1 MVVTMTSE
9 AYGVQPGGTY
19 TGPEEAWLVANG
31 YAKNA
36 DGGDAG
42 TVPDDITYAASFTPG
57 VGNDNQT
64 DYTGAIKADGLNHL
78 AAADGGLATGV
89 LPADDPTLAEN
100 REDPYWP
107 DDEGD
112 VEHDYDFDAG
122 GVDTDVPNIETV
134 EPATGDI
141 AGGTVVTIKGQ
152 NLIRVTGV
160 TFGGVA
166 GTAFDVVDDDEVT
179 VTTPAHAA
187 GAVAVVA
194 TNPSGTDTIAAGFT
208 YVDETP

>member
-1 MVVTMTSE
+1 MAVTVTSE
-9 AYGVQPGGTY
+9 VYGVQPGGTY
-19 TGPEEAWLVANG
+19 TGPEEEWLIANG
-31 YAKNA
+31 YAKNSA
-36 DGGDAG
+36 NLA
-42 TVPDDITYAASFTPG
+42 TPG
-57 VGNDNQT
+57 ADKAVNASYTPEVGNDNQT
-64 DYTGAIKADGLNHL
+64 DYTGTLKGSGLVDL
-78 AAADGGLATGV
+78 TGDAGLATGA
-89 LPADDPTLAEN
+89 LPANDPTLAEN

-107 DDEGD
+107 QDEGD

-134 EPATGDI
+134 EPAEGDI

-166 GTAFDVVDDDEVT
+166 GTAFDVVDDDEIT
-179 VTTPAHAA
+179 VTTGAHAA
-187 GAVAVVA
+187 GAVNVVA
-194 TNPSGTDTIAAGFT
+194 TNPSGTDTLTGGFT